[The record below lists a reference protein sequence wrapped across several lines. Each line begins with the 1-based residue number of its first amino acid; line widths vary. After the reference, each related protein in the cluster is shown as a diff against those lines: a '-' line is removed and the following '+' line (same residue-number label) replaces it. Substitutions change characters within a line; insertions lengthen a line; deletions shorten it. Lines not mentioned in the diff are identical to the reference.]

1 VISYTGNRT
10 LPGDQL
16 TAHGEVPLSV
26 DNERA
31 GTGSAWLIDKTKI
44 GGTMARTRVRWRRPV
59 LAAMMTLAVL
69 LLGSPLAG
77 AAASPSG
84 NANWILL
91 EGECNGE
98 PALLLDPK
106 GGNTAF
112 LVGGSV
118 GAGMHFRATD
128 AATGELL
135 MENVQRSRD
144 SAGPTVPLPVPLRR
158 RADTVGPDRCHLRG
172 VGTADTTRTED
183 VTHQPGG
190 AVVP

>member
-1 VISYTGNRT
+1 
-10 LPGDQL
+10 
-16 TAHGEVPLSV
+16 
-26 DNERA
+26 
-31 GTGSAWLIDKTKI
+31 
-44 GGTMARTRVRWRRPV
+44 MARTRVRWRRSV
-59 LAAMMTLAVL
+59 LTAMMTLAILL
-69 LLGSPLAG
+69 LLGSPTAG
-77 AAASPSG
+77 AAASPPG

-135 MENVQRSRD
+135 ME
-144 SAGPTVPLPVPLRR
+144 TVNGRGI
-158 RADTVGPDRCHLRG
+158 AEDRLFYCRFLF
-172 VGTADTTRTED
+172 ED
-183 VTHQPGG
+183 VPSPSGPIDVIFEVWGLPTPQGPKT
-190 AVVP
+190 